1 MPFRFRSQLSRFASG
16 NLIFADYFR
25 IMEIGATSIP
35 RNLNPKIGYPM
46 QNLLNRRDF
55 MALSAFGL
63 ASAAMAPSSAFAA
76 ASRRKIPVGVQLYS
90 VRQECEKDLAPV
102 LAAIGKMGYKGVEYA
117 GYYKRD
123 AKTLRKL
130 QDDNGLFCCGTHTGL
145 DTLTGDKLK
154 ATIEFNQI
162 LGNKFLICPGMSA
175 KDKAGWL
182 EKAKQFNEI
191 AATLK
196 AQKMFTG
203 YHAHGG
209 DFQKFEGETAWD
221 LFFGN
226 TRKEVIMQLDTGN
239 TASVGVSP
247 VEVLKKYP
255 GRAVTIHLK
264 EDGGTKE
271 TVIGGG
277 NIKWNEVFS
286 LCEAAGTTQWY
297 IVEHERGGPDP
308 VGDIKRCLEALK
320 GMGKA

>member
-1 MPFRFRSQLSRFASG
+1 
-16 NLIFADYFR
+16 
-25 IMEIGATSIP
+25 
-35 RNLNPKIGYPM
+35 M
-46 QNLLNRRDF
+46 QNQLNRREF

-63 ASAAMAPSSAFAA
+63 ASLALAPSPSFAA
-76 ASRRKIPVGVQLYS
+76 AAKRKIPIGVQLYS
-90 VRQECEKDLAPV
+90 VRQNCEKDLPPV
-102 LAAIGKMGYKGVEYA
+102 LAAIGKMGYQGVEYA
-117 GYYKRD
+117 GYYNRD

-130 QDDNGLFCCGTHTGL
+130 QDDNGLVCCGTHTGL

-162 LGNKFLICPGMSA
+162 LGNKYLICPGMSA

-182 EKAKQFNEI
+182 AKAKQFNDI

-196 AQKMFTG
+196 THKMFTG
-203 YHAHGG
+203 YHAHAG

-221 LFFGN
+221 IFFGN
-226 TRKEVIMQLDTGN
+226 THKEVVMQLDTGN
-239 TASVGVSP
+239 TASAGVNP

-255 GRAVTIHLK
+255 GRAATVHLK
-264 EDGGTKE
+264 EDGGPKE
-271 TVIGGG
+271 AVIGGG
-277 NIKWNEVFS
+277 TIKWNEVFA
-286 LCEAAGTTQWY
+286 LCEAAGATRWY